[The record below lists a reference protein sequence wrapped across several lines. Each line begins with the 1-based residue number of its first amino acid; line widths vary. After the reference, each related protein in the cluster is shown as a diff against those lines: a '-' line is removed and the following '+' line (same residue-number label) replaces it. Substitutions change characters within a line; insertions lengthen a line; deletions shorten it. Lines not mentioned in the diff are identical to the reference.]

1 MLLVREIMR
10 NYEYFIPLFVSNVLM
25 TLLVILAIF
34 YAQTPSDQI
43 LLSCGALAHFVVD
56 WAMV

>member
-1 MLLVREIMR
+1 MR

-25 TLLVILAIF
+25 TLLVVLAIF

-56 WAMV
+56 WAMM